1 MKQFNIFLVLFGLAY
16 IIAIVTNSDNKV
28 GFVVHTPHY
37 SPAKYKQSEIPEI
50 PELTAEEKAEAD
62 SLHKTFIH
70 KAEIQS
76 ERKSVQSMRDDV
88 IKILNEIVE
97 EDSTVTI
104 SFNMT
109 TKNPFIW
116 DK

>member
-28 GFVVHTPHY
+28 GFVEHTPHLP
-37 SPAKYKQSEIPEI
+37 PAKYKQSEIPGI
-50 PELTAEEKAEAD
+50 PELTAEQKAEAD
-62 SLHKTFIH
+62 SMH
-70 KAEIQS
+70 KAYIKQAELQS

-88 IKILNEIVE
+88 IKILDEIVE

-109 TKNPFIW
+109 TRNPFIW
-116 DK
+116 NK

>member
-1 MKQFNIFLVLFGLAY
+1 MKQFYIFLVLFGLAY

-37 SPAKYKQSEIPEI
+37 SPAKYKQSEIPDI
-50 PELTAEEKAEAD
+50 PELKAEQKAEAD
-62 SLHKTFIH
+62 SMH
-70 KAEIQS
+70 KAYIKQAELES
-76 ERKSVQSMRDDV
+76 ERKSVETMRNDV
-88 IKILNEIVE
+88 IKILDGIVE

-109 TKNPFIW
+109 TRNPFNW
-116 DK
+116 NK

>member
-1 MKQFNIFLVLFGLAY
+1 MKQFNIFLVLFGLA
-16 IIAIVTNSDNKV
+16 ITFAIVTNSDNKV
-28 GFVVHTPHY
+28 GFVVHTPHFP
-37 SPAKYKQSEIPEI
+37 PAKYKQSEIPEI

-76 ERKSVQSMRDDV
+76 ERKSVESMRDDV

-109 TKNPFIW
+109 TKNPFSW

>member
-1 MKQFNIFLVLFGLAY
+1 MKQFYIFLVLFGLAY
-16 IIAIVTNSDNKV
+16 MIAIVTNSDNKV
-28 GFVVHTPHY
+28 SFVEHTPHY
-37 SPAKYKQSEIPEI
+37 SPAKYKQSEIPGI
-50 PELTAEEKAEAD
+50 PELTAEEKAETD

-88 IKILNEIVE
+88 IKILDEIVE